1 MFETIEVTAV
11 IVVLCAISYFI
22 GTYVGFSI
30 GLDWERKKKTER
42 ARVEKLHIL
51 SHIKDLRGE
60 QGYV

>member
-1 MFETIEVTAV
+1 MFETMAV

-51 SHIKDLRGE
+51 SHIKDLRRD
-60 QGYV
+60 